1 MQRIKV
7 AVGAMALLACA
18 VAAPTFAATQ
28 AELEERIIKLEKRVQ
43 QGDAV
48 TKKRIRSLKN
58 AIEDAGSKMRISG
71 YMSAGV
77 VYSEDAAVT
86 GDGQNEFENE
96 FTYRPD
102 SKAGIQFDYRLAPE
116 WTATLQLTTAGNT
129 DWSVD
134 TDYAY
139 LKWQAQDWLAIRVG
153 RLRLPFFM
161 YSESISVGFT
171 YPWARPPLGFYITS
185 IANAEGADALITF
198 ETGDFVHL
206 IQPYFGT
213 GDGILPNGLRTRARD
228 GMGIVYEI
236 SRGNLTAR
244 LQALQIDSTL
254 ENTGKAISILT
265 ADQVGLLVD
274 GWGTERVHYYTGGL
288 RYDNGD
294 LLVLTEF
301 SRTDGEARPSRD
313 IEAGYLTL
321 GYTIGSFQPYATFMK
336 TQVVHES
343 DLANTAVNVGLPFDI
358 TTNLV
363 SPAYEGKSMGVGLRY
378 NITSNVSLKTQLD
391 HYYDFND
398 TQGVFNSSDP
408 NDFRDLDVD
417 GTNIYSVTLDAVF

>member
-1 MQRIKV
+1 MQRTKV

-18 VAAPTFAATQ
+18 VVTPTFAATQ

-58 AIEDAGSKMRISG
+58 AIEDAGSRMRISG

-96 FTYRPD
+96 FTYRTD

-116 WTATLQLTTAGNT
+116 WTATLQLTTAGKT

-139 LKWQAQDWLAIRVG
+139 LKWQAQDWLAIRAG

-185 IANAEGADALITF
+185 IANYEGADALITF

-206 IQPYFGT
+206 LQPYFGT
-213 GDGILPNGLRTRARD
+213 GDGILPNGYRTEARD
-228 GMGIVYEI
+228 GMGLVYEL
-236 SRGNLTAR
+236 SKGNLTGR
-244 LQALQIDSTL
+244 LQALQINSTL
-254 ENTGKAISILT
+254 TDPTGALQGVL
-265 ADQVGLLVD
+265 DQWAREVI
-274 GWGTERVHYYTGGL
+274 HYYTAGI
-288 RYDNGD
+288 RYDNGA
-294 LLVLTEF
+294 LLVLTEW
-301 SRTDGEARPSRD
+301 SRIDSEGTPGRD
-313 IEAGYLTL
+313 VEAGYLTL
-321 GYTIGSFQPYATFMK
+321 GYTIGDFQPYATYMK
-336 TQVVHES
+336 TQTIHES
-343 DLANTAVNVGLPFDI
+343 QQNPLAVTRNPPYAATG
-358 TTNLV
+358 T
-363 SPAYEGKSMGVGLRY
+363 GVGLRY
-378 NITSNVSLKTQLD
+378 NITSSVSLKMQAD
-391 HYYDFND
+391 HYYNFDG
-398 TQGVFNSSDP
+398 TQGIFSPEGNYVP
-408 NDFRDLDVD
+408 EILG
-417 GTNIYSVTLDAVF
+417 GTPEEGSNIYSVTLDAVF